1 MNTILRTF
9 VIVFACGAFF
19 TPLLSKPIT
28 RKKAN
33 DVAKAFFASK
43 DVEGNAIL
51 AYPIASTRGSE
62 SSSAPYYIFNS
73 SDNKGFVIV
82 AGDDDSESILGYS
95 SSGSFDYDNAPEGLK
110 DLLEAYTKHLPTSQN
125 TGTRATEWKAVAPM
139 LTTKWG
145 QNYPYNQSCPVFF
158 NGKRCLTGCVA
169 TAMAQVLYYNYK
181 RYPDKVI
188 KELPRDIPSYECET
202 NWDGYGHLS
211 VDGIPEG
218 TTIDWQN
225 MTDKLDESTSK
236 IASKAVADLMF
247 YCAASIRSDFGDY
260 ASNGTGAKTLSSN
273 ARDADGIPLFVGA
286 DFCLKRYFNIDDTS
300 DKSESTNAPSNWNNL
315 IYNEMINSRPVI
327 YSGKDSNKNGHSFVI
342 DGCNTNKM
350 FHINWGWE
358 GYCNGFYN
366 LDAFTTKEGS
376 FSQLPDII
384 YNIKPKVSS
393 TINTLHDNYNK
404 QINIYLINGIK
415 KSYMKPLYA
424 KTLHGLST
432 GIIIIDGKKYL
443 LNRN

>member
-51 AYPIASTRGSE
+51 AYPSASTRGSV
-62 SSSAPYYIFNS
+62 SSTAPYYIFNS

-82 AGDDDSESILGYS
+82 AGDDNAESILGYS
-95 SSGSFDYDNAPEGLK
+95 ESGSFDFDQAPDGLK

-145 QNYPYNQSCPVFF
+145 QNYPYNQSCPIFF

-181 RYPDKVI
+181 KYPDKVI

-211 VDGIPEG
+211 VEGISEG

-225 MTDKLDESTSK
+225 MSDEIDGSSNDV
-236 IASKAVADLMF
+236 SKAAVANLMR
-247 YCAASIRSDFGDY
+247 YCAVAIQSEFGDTI
-260 ASNGTGAKTLSSN
+260 NGTTGKFKSTYFGL
-273 ARDADGIPLFVGA
+273 DDDGTPSAVIVGA
-286 DFCLKRYFNIDDTS
+286 DYGFFRYFLTS
-300 DKSESTNAPSNWNNL
+300 NKVSIVNNSFAPSSWNTKV
-315 IYNEMINSRPVI
+315 YNELINNRPVLF
-327 YSGKDSNKNGHSFVI
+327 SGGSKEKKNGNHAFVI
-342 DGCNTNKM
+342 DGCDANYR
-350 FHINWGWE
+350 FHVNWGWSGRYN
-358 GYCNGFYN
+358 GYFN
-366 LDAFTTKEGS
+366 LQTMSPSDMDYSYSPE
-376 FSQLPDII
+376 II
-384 YNIKPKVSS
+384 YNITPKEES
-393 TINTLHDNYNK
+393 TEIDKINWIPKNNTLAPVYDLNGRVTVQKKQLPKGVYIIHNK
-404 QINIYLINGIK
+404 KVIVK
-415 KSYMKPLYA
+415 
-424 KTLHGLST
+424 
-432 GIIIIDGKKYL
+432 
-443 LNRN
+443 